1 MNYYI
6 ASGLEN
12 GQRVRL
18 VAEALC
24 AHTRTYDWTSHGDIR
39 AQGPERMRTVAGSEL
54 AAVLEADLVLVLL
67 PGGKGTHT
75 ELGAA
80 LASYR
85 PGRRLIVWSETGVE
99 FDAGSG
105 STHPSVCAFYF
116 HQQVER
122 WICSF
127 EMLLAQLRAL

>member
-12 GQRVRL
+12 AQRVRFA
-18 VAEALC
+18 AEALC
-24 AHTRTYDWTSHGDIR
+24 AHTRTYDWTTHGDIR
-39 AQGPERMRTVAGSEL
+39 THGPERMRTVAGSEL
-54 AAVLEADLVLVLL
+54 AAVLDADLVLVLL

-85 PGRRLIVWSETGVE
+85 PSRRLIVWSETGVE
-99 FDAGSG
+99 FDAGCG

-116 HQQVER
+116 HPQVER
-122 WICSF
+122 WSCPF
-127 EMLLAQLRAL
+127 ETLLTQLRAL